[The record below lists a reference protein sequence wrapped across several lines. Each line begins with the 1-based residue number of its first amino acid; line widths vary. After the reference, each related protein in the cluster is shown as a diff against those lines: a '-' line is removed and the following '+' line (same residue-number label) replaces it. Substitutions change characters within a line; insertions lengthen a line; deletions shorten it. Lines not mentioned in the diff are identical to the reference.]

1 MLPLSDLLTGD
12 VSWIYDHPQ
21 EEAFKKVKAM
31 LTETPELAFNDARKH
46 FVISADASN
55 YGVGAAIFEQ
65 FGDKVKPI
73 AFVSRTLTAG
83 EIR

>member
-31 LTETPELAFNDARKH
+31 LTETPELAFNDPENILSLALTP
-46 FVISADASN
+46 
-55 YGVGAAIFEQ
+55 AIMGLELLY
-65 FGDKVKPI
+65 
-73 AFVSRTLTAG
+73 SSSS